1 MLVLTAA
8 YGQVKT
14 CKYAAAHAPA
24 AHLEMLG
31 LMAACSHP
39 SPSGTPGVFG
49 CCVMTS
55 ELAIL
60 AANDC
65 LTSSRSVVVLLLIC
79 VEISGAAAF
88 ATVRR
93 AV

>member
-1 MLVLTAA
+1 
-8 YGQVKT
+8 
-14 CKYAAAHAPA
+14 
-24 AHLEMLG
+24 
-31 LMAACSHP
+31 
-39 SPSGTPGVFG
+39 
-49 CCVMTS
+49 MTS

-88 ATVRR
+88 AIVRR